1 MLINPT
7 TLRQLWSTIEQTQ
20 AHLLLSLDQ
29 SELIDDLLCRLQ
41 RYKPLSPE
49 ECQGLAIYI
58 EQRTTLIRELAE
70 SRLEGKFA

>member
-20 AHLLLSLDQ
+20 THLLLGLNQ
-29 SELIDDLLCRLQ
+29 SDLTDNLLSRLQ

-49 ECQGLAIYI
+49 EYQGLAIYI
-58 EQRTTLIRELAE
+58 EQRMTLIRELAE
-70 SRLEGKFA
+70 SRLEAKFA